1 MQLSQ
6 VIQNMCEIS
15 SIIIKISRLLII
27 ITISDLIMSQGHPYL
42 DNFVSSH
49 ILLTKSK
56 MESSPIYWQDFRES
70 YYRARAVRYS
80 DSLLDSLDNGISSYE
95 IAANKLPKLEFF
107 KNEALSG
114 KKFKY
119 SIKQAKKVN
128 FSVNYFSTSID

>member
-6 VIQNMCEIS
+6 AILSMTEIF
-15 SIIIKISRLLII
+15 SIIIKISRLLVI
-27 ITISDLIMSQGHPYL
+27 ITFFDLVMPQGHPYL
-42 DNFVSSH
+42 DNFVSNH

-56 MESSPIYWQDFRES
+56 MESSPMYWQDFRES

-80 DSLLDSLDNGISSYE
+80 DSLLDSLNNGISSYE
-95 IAANKLPKLEFF
+95 IAVNKLPELESF

-114 KKFKY
+114 KKFNY
-119 SIKQAKKVN
+119 NIKQAKKVN

>member
-6 VIQNMCEIS
+6 VILSMTEIS
-15 SIIIKISRLLII
+15 SMIIKILRLLII
-27 ITISDLIMSQGHPYL
+27 ITLSDLIMSQGHSYL
-42 DNFVSSH
+42 DNFVSNH

-56 MESSPIYWQDFRES
+56 MESSPMYWQDFRES
-70 YYRARAVRYS
+70 YYRVRAVGYS

-95 IAANKLPKLEFF
+95 IAVHKLPELEFF

-114 KKFKY
+114 KKFNY

>member
-6 VIQNMCEIS
+6 AILSMIEIS
-15 SIIIKISRLLII
+15 NIIIKILRLIVI
-27 ITISDLIMSQGHPYL
+27 VTFSDLIMSQGHPYL
-42 DNFVSSH
+42 DNFVSNH

-56 MESSPIYWQDFRES
+56 MESSPMYWQDFRES

-80 DSLLDSLDNGISSYE
+80 DSLLDSLNNGISSYE
-95 IAANKLPKLEFF
+95 IAMHKLPELEFF
-107 KNEALSG
+107 KKEALSG

-119 SIKQAKKVN
+119 NIKQAKKVN